1 MQPPPQTSYARAR
14 SHLVSDPRFQLAGGG
29 YNVCPSIYLCPKP
42 LYVPPIFYPFGFGTR
57 KLGKRCLSQSHFD
70 FHTILRVFRET
81 QSVNKEFSPRAWL
94 SVPGARNLG
103 RGCLGTLPIDCVKR
117 LRLFRE
123 GVSLIACFIEIV
135 STPYPL
141 GPWGRNFRMG
151 WLRACNMHCVKT
163 LRLFRDGVVFNKVL
177 VVWFVLKWFMS
188 RVFEI

>member
-1 MQPPPQTSYARAR
+1 MFLER
-14 SHLVSDPRFQLAGGG
+14 SLFTCLPCFTPWALGHEF
-29 YNVCPSIYLCPKP
+29 
-42 LYVPPIFYPFGFGTR
+42 FGVM
-57 KLGKRCLSQSHFD
+57 CLSQSDFD

-81 QSVNKEFSPRAWL
+81 QSVNKEFSPRAWF

-103 RGCLGTLPIDCVKR
+103 RGCLGTFPIDCVKR

-141 GPWGRNFRMG
+141 RPWGRNFRMG
-151 WLRACNMHCVKT
+151 GLRACDIHCVKT

-177 VVWFVLKWFMS
+177 VV
-188 RVFEI
+188 